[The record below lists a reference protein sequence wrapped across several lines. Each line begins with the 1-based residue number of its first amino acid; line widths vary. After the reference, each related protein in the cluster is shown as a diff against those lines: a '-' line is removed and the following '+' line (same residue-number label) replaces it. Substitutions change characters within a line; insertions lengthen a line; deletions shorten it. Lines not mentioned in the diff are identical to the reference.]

1 MCGGGRGGVWNF
13 KVVAGLNYRLTL
25 ALLVGEDNICIGG
38 IDGATIY
45 KPLPHTGMG
54 LRVTSWGRE
63 LGCDDVS
70 ALMEVVV
77 LLAREEEGIAGKEEE
92 AEDEKK
98 NAAAVEGHMEEKRED
113 VEPDA

>member
-1 MCGGGRGGVWNF
+1 
-13 KVVAGLNYRLTL
+13 VVAGLNYRLTL

-54 LRVTSWGRE
+54 LRVTSWGGA

-70 ALMEVVV
+70 ALMGVIA
-77 LLAREEEGIAGKEEE
+77 LPAREEEGIAGKEEE

-98 NAAAVEGHMEEKRED
+98 KAAAVEGHMEEEREE

>member
-1 MCGGGRGGVWNF
+1 MGGGGGGLEP

-25 ALLVGEDNICIGG
+25 ALLAGEDNICLGG

-70 ALMEVVV
+70 ALMEVVP
-77 LLAREEEGIAGKEEE
+77 ARKEEVSGKEEE
-92 AEDEKK
+92 EKE
-98 NAAAVEGHMEEKRED
+98 NAAVVEGQMEEEREE

>member
-1 MCGGGRGGVWNF
+1 M
-13 KVVAGLNYRLTL
+13 VAGLNYRLTL

-70 ALMEVVV
+70 ALMEVV
-77 LLAREEEGIAGKEEE
+77 LARKGGINGKEEE
-92 AEDEKK
+92 EEEKE
-98 NAAAVEGHMEEKRED
+98 NAAVVEGQLEEEREE
-113 VEPDA
+113 VEPNASASIIRRWWGMKDEV

>member
-1 MCGGGRGGVWNF
+1 MGGGGLES

-25 ALLVGEDNICIGG
+25 ALLVGGNNVCIGG
-38 IDGATIY
+38 IEGATIY

-54 LRVTSWGRE
+54 LRMTSWGRE

-70 ALMEVVV
+70 ALMEFV
-77 LLAREEEGIAGKEEE
+77 LARKKENAGKEEE
-92 AEDEKK
+92 GEKV
-98 NAAAVEGHMEEKRED
+98 NASVVEGQMEEEREE